1 MPSGR
6 LRTAQ
11 DVEDFVRGCTFF
23 GTGGGGIP
31 ESGTKA
37 LLEELD
43 AGALIGW
50 IDPAEIPD
58 DALVA
63 SAFFMGSVAPPTPQ
77 EQDELDRLGL
87 KEAFFSEKEM
97 LLQALEELGEH
108 LRKPIFALV
117 PPEIGAANGPGPLAV
132 GAHAKLFVVDGDYAG
147 RSVPEVQCTTFC
159 LERKKLWPLACVDR
173 FGNVTV
179 IKRAA
184 SVDTLEKL
192 ARFSANATYG
202 LSGQASFVL
211 SGKEM
216 KETVIPGT
224 LTLSHALGRF
234 IRESRKRSQDVARL
248 ITAYIEGWLLI
259 EGNIT
264 RKEEKK
270 TAGYLSG
277 AIDISDGR
285 RKLTLWFKN
294 ETHLASLDGKAV
306 AMSPDIVSVLRA
318 GSGEPT
324 IHAQLNRGDE
334 VSVIGAR
341 APRQLRTN
349 AGLAAMGP
357 RHWGYDFD
365 YVPIEELVKRNLAGG
380 GS

>member
-6 LRTAQ
+6 LKTAQ

-23 GTGGGGIP
+23 GTGGGGLP
-31 ESGTKA
+31 ESGTKT

-43 AGALIGW
+43 AKTFIGW
-50 IDPAEIPD
+50 VDPVEIPD

-63 SAFFMGSVAPPTPQ
+63 STFFMGSVAPPTPQ
-77 EQDELDRLGL
+77 EQDELKSLGL
-87 KEAFFSEKEM
+87 TEALFTEKEM

-108 LRKPIFALV
+108 LQKPVFAIV

-147 RSVPEVQCTTFC
+147 RSVPEIQCTTFC
-159 LERKKLWPLACVDR
+159 MTKRRLWPLACVDR

-184 SVDTLEKL
+184 SVDALEKL
-192 ARFSANATYG
+192 ARFPANATYG
-202 LSGQASFVL
+202 LAGQASFVL

-224 LTLSHALGRF
+224 LTLSYALGRF
-234 IRESRKRSQDVARL
+234 IRESRKLGGDIAKL
-248 ITAYIEGWLLI
+248 ISAYIEGWLLI
-259 EGNIT
+259 EGKIT
-264 RKEEKK
+264 SKEEKK

-277 AIDISDGR
+277 SIDISDGKK
-285 RKLTLWFKN
+285 KLTLWFRN

-306 AMSPDIVSVLRA
+306 VMSPDIVSVVRA

-324 IHAQLNRGDE
+324 IHAQLEPGDE

-349 AGLAAMGP
+349 AGIAAMGP

-365 YVPIEELVKRNLAGG
+365 YVPIEELVKRNLTG
-380 GS
+380 